1 LKFDKKAVGV
11 IECKSLMKFLT
22 LIKLPWNDE
31 KILQKEDMIF
41 NKKFKKHKMMNLV
54 MKMHL
59 PIIQFIE

>member
-1 LKFDKKAVGV
+1 
-11 IECKSLMKFLT
+11 MKFLT